1 MAGCRHLSTQIVW
14 ILFCAYSQSIGSSPH
29 LGGGWRWRHDRTT
42 AFLLDDWS
50 SVGPHDMAL
59 PACTPD
65 PLMLCAKSWTT
76 FCVHYI
82 LTCSKM
88 VLISSMAAHRR
99 FHSKICIQCPPRT
112 KVGSFLWNKLG
123 VWDNFYPKK
132 GQVLFWIL
140 CHRKIQTHAFLHHMN
155 YMNDPNCSFWAVHQN
170 LWITCSVP
178 VVLFYSH
185 QHMAPDFFPLT
196 SASMPLRTLSL
207 PLNVSLLI
215 SHLGRRT
222 LLFFWIV
229 WLKEPKQ
236 DWVLDPYDCWW
247 HTELWAW
254 HSGLLIS
261 PLLTHTWDNSLL
273 LMRLVSCRASL
284 VWLLYLLFLAMFL
297 WHLAACVKLI

>member
-132 GQVLFWIL
+132 GQMLFWIL

-155 YMNDPNCSFWAVHQN
+155 YMNDPNCSFCAVHQN

-236 DWVLDPYDCWW
+236 DWVLDNVSDHGATAGGTQSC
-247 HTELWAW
+247 
-254 HSGLLIS
+254 GLDTRGCS
-261 PLLTHTWDNSLL
+261 SHP
-273 LMRLVSCRASL
+273 C
-284 VWLLYLLFLAMFL
+284 
-297 WHLAACVKLI
+297 